1 MQPCITMIH
10 NKYKQMTGVEKK
22 IADYVLN
29 NPEKV
34 MNTGITELATLC
46 EVAASAV
53 TRFCKTLE
61 YEGYREFRMA
71 LAIEVESSNKGQL
84 LPAISPDDNVSAV
97 FSKVFQSSVRTL
109 QDTYSM
115 LVPGLL
121 EKVVEVLDEAQQ
133 IFFFGV
139 GTSSTV
145 AIDAQY
151 RFMQLGRRAN
161 VSSDILYMRV
171 AAMNVR
177 KGDVVV
183 GISHSG
189 ETKDT
194 IETMRIAKENGAVT
208 IVITSFKD
216 SPITKYA
223 DYILNVYSDEQN
235 YPMEAV
241 SARMAHICLL
251 DALMIA
257 LTVRHY
263 NESTD
268 HLKKRNTVLKDIRR
282 R

>member
-1 MQPCITMIH
+1 
-10 NKYKQMTGVEKK
+10 
-22 IADYVLN
+22 
-29 NPEKV
+29 
-34 MNTGITELATLC
+34 
-46 EVAASAV
+46 
-53 TRFCKTLE
+53 
-61 YEGYREFRMA
+61 
-71 LAIEVESSNKGQL
+71 
-84 LPAISPDDNVSAV
+84 
-97 FSKVFQSSVRTL
+97 
-109 QDTYSM
+109 
-115 LVPGLL
+115 
-121 EKVVEVLDEAQQ
+121 
-133 IFFFGV
+133 
-139 GTSSTV
+139 
-145 AIDAQY
+145 
-151 RFMQLGRRAN
+151 
-161 VSSDILYMRV
+161 
-171 AAMNVR
+171 MNVR